1 MSAMLDAERWA
12 AVPFH
17 FWSVACFALGCAVGS
32 FLNVCIYRMPREE
45 SIVSPPSH
53 CPACGSRI
61 PWHLNVPVLSWLWLR
76 GRCAACGSSISAR
89 YLGVEL
95 LTGTLFLG
103 AWLSAG
109 RQSPWLVLV
118 YAVFLA
124 GLVVATFIDFDHFII
139 PDEIT
144 LGGAGAGFV
153 FSFLVPALHAAA
165 SPVTSLQRCF
175 LGAGLGWGLMYG
187 ILRLGKVLF
196 GRERLRLE
204 PGTRVHFGEAS
215 LHLPDRE
222 VPYDEILYRDRDA
235 IVFHAARL
243 ELTDRGYQDVRVR
256 LSREALEI
264 ADETFDPETVPFLE
278 AVTDELTL
286 PREAMGL
293 GDVKFML
300 AIGAFL
306 GWAGVLFTLVASAT
320 VGATVGIV
328 AVLLRRREWS
338 SRIPYGPYLAAAA
351 AIWVFAGDFLR
362 RVWLGE

>member
-1 MSAMLDAERWA
+1 MFEAERWA

-17 FWSVACFALGCAVGS
+17 FWTVAWFGLGCAVGS
-32 FLNVCIYRMPREE
+32 FLNVCIHRMPRDE

-61 PWHLNVPVLSWLWLR
+61 PWYLNVPVLSWVWLR
-76 GRCAACGSSISAR
+76 GRCAVCGTSISAR

-95 LTGTLFLG
+95 LTGALFMG
-103 AWLSAG
+103 AWLTAGERSA
-109 RQSPWLVLV
+109 LLALAF
-118 YAVFLA
+118 AVFLA
-124 GLVVATFIDFDHFII
+124 GLVVATFIDFEHFII

-153 FSFLVPALHAAA
+153 FSFLVPALHDAA
-165 SPVTSLQRCF
+165 SPVASLQRCF

-187 ILRLGKVLF
+187 VLRLGKMLF

-204 PGTRVHFGEAS
+204 PGTKVHFGEES
-215 LHLPDRE
+215 LRLPGRE
-222 VPYDEILYRDRDA
+222 VAYDELLYRDQDA
-235 IVFHAARL
+235 IVFQARTL
-243 ELTDRGYQDVRVR
+243 ELVDRGYRDVQVR
-256 LSREALEI
+256 LSRNALEI
-264 ADETFDPETVPFLE
+264 GDETFDPEAVPFLE
-278 AVTDELTL
+278 AVTDGLTL

-320 VGATVGIV
+320 VGSVVGIG
-328 AVLLRRREWS
+328 AILLGQREWS

-351 AIWVFAGDFLR
+351 ALWVFAGDFLR
-362 RVWLGE
+362 RVWLGG